1 MKKLLRLASLV
12 VFASSVQSAF
22 AVILNVGV
30 LTPLPGTVSPGG
42 TVLADIDKD
51 FAFAAYGG
59 TVTGHV
65 QNRVVRKGDGTLFFA
80 WRIFNDPNS
89 SGAIQSFRLGQF
101 LTSVYDGD
109 SDPTSPPGSVPST
122 SAFNFG
128 GGFVNFNF
136 QGVTGAPSALVAG
149 TESEFV
155 YLNTDAT
162 EYGEVAI
169 YDLANIGHTE
179 ISGIFSTF
187 APVPEPSS
195 MALVGLAALALRRRR
210 K

>member
-1 MKKLLRLASLV
+1 MTKHLRLLT
-12 VFASSVQSAF
+12 FALAVAAVQPAL

-30 LTPLPGTVSPGG
+30 LTPLPGTISPGG
-42 TVLADIDKD
+42 TVLADVDKD

-101 LTSVYDGD
+101 MTSVYDGD
-109 SDPTSPPGSVPST
+109 SDPSSPVGSVPST
-122 SAFNFG
+122 NAFNFG

-149 TESEFV
+149 TASEFV

-179 ISGIFSTF
+179 ISDTFSTF
-187 APVPEPSS
+187 APVPEPASLCVLVLG
-195 MALVGLAALALRRRR
+195 ALVLKRRR
-210 K
+210 